1 LRTAKRNSIFLAKE
15 YIIMSSHNPLRP
27 KSSLLEQKA
36 KSRSGLQMVMII
48 VVVHV
53 VFLGGLLFSGCRPE
67 QSASET
73 VTNTNT
79 IPVLPPIGGEVA
91 SPPDTN
97 MVTVVEPPT
106 NVINV
111 TPAAPPLP
119 TTGVPKPPPVTRD
132 TEPVENIVPLVPEP
146 TGKPEVPMAA
156 GEIEY
161 VVGKGDNFTIIARKH
176 GVSVQAVVQANPAV
190 EPNRIAIGQVLI
202 IPPSGPK
209 PPAPVL
215 PEGTVVYEVKAGD
228 SLYAIAQEHKTSVK
242 AIRDANNLTTSKI
255 QPGQKLTISLQQTD
269 N

>member
-1 LRTAKRNSIFLAKE
+1 
-15 YIIMSSHNPLRP
+15 MSSHNPLRP

-36 KSRSGLQMVMII
+36 KSRSGLQIVMII
-48 VVVHV
+48 VAVHV

-67 QSASET
+67 QPASDT

-106 NVINV
+106 NA

-119 TTGVPKPPPVTRD
+119 TTGEPKPPPVTRD
-132 TEPVENIVPLVPEP
+132 TESVEDIVPLVPEP
-146 TGKPEVPMAA
+146 TGEPEVPVAA

-161 VVGKGDNFTIIARKH
+161 VVAKGDNFTNIASRH
-176 GVSVQAVVQANPAV
+176 AVTVQAIIKANPAV
-190 EPNRIAIGQVLI
+190 DSNRMQIGQVLI
-202 IPPSGPK
+202 IPAPAAK
-209 PPAPVL
+209 PPEPSR
-215 PEGTVVYEVKAGD
+215 PEGTVVYQVKPGD
-228 SLYAIAQEHKTSVK
+228 SLYAIAKEHKTTVK
-242 AIRDANNLTTSKI
+242 TIREVNDLTTSKI
-255 QPGQKLTISLQQTD
+255 RPGQKLTIPSPETQ